1 MVEARIG
8 KDFEAGADGTALWV
22 IGPVDEARYTGLD
35 DGAGAHAARLDGD
48 VERSISKTIVGEK
61 AGGFAKDN
69 HFRVGRGIIIANC
82 AVGRSSENLAVMN
95 EHRADRN
102 FAACGCGARF
112 TQGLLHELDVNFH
125 CRRENNT
132 LKQGEKE
139 REKALLDNWGGGKQT
154 RRMRELLGRL
164 FQVDF
169 LKGLAVTFR
178 AQHPKNIVTE
188 QYPLERP
195 MVAERYRGAPRLN
208 NNPETGETLCI
219 GCNLCALA
227 CPENLIVVG
236 WQRDDATRRKVQT
249 NFTYDTSR
257 CMFCGLCEDACP
269 VDALELTQDFEM
281 AYFTREGAIWD
292 RHRLEQGPTPARYTR

>member
-1 MVEARIG
+1 MKLRSLSQHHNFGVRRRVAI
-8 KDFEAGADGTALWV
+8 ADGTV
-22 IGPVDEARYTGLD
+22 SRAR
-35 DGAGAHAARLDGD
+35 H
-48 VERSISKTIVGEK
+48 
-61 AGGFAKDN
+61 
-69 HFRVGRGIIIANC
+69 
-82 AVGRSSENLAVMN
+82 NLVLV
-95 EHRADRN
+95 HQHCADRN
-102 FAACGCGARF
+102 LPGLCSRPRLHQRF
-112 TQGLLHELDVNFH
+112 LHEINVSLHVAP
-125 CRRENNT
+125 ENITPFVLLAAQAHLAQN
-132 LKQGEKE
+132 L
-139 REKALLDNWGGGKQT
+139 LLDNCLSRT
-154 RRMRELLGRL
+154 ETNPMRELLERL

-169 LKGLAVTFR
+169 IKGLAVTFR
-178 AQHPKNIVTE
+178 TQNPKNIVTE

-236 WQRDDATRRKVQT
+236 WQRDDATRRKVLT